1 MQRRS
6 YSASEKLT
14 ILIEIERG
22 EIGFNAA
29 CQKYSIHNPRLW
41 KWQRQYK
48 LNGYKGLENR
58 AQRTNLMLGELAGRA
73 LGY

>member
-22 EIGFNAA
+22 EIR
-29 CQKYSIHNPRLW
+29 K
-41 KWQRQYK
+41 KQY
-48 LNGYKGLENR
+48 EICIW
-58 AQRTNLMLGELAGRA
+58 
-73 LGY
+73 